1 MKFPFDINIEAKNQD
16 EANNL
21 MQAMVDLK
29 TAALKKMTTNDFIEF
44 AEKVKLKPTLIV
56 AAKFVVLKR

>member
-56 AAKFVVLKR
+56 AAKYVVLKR